1 MKNYDLP
8 HEVQEKLESVLAKL
22 RNVPIVGQVYDQ
34 QHADTHLAADIELC
48 EVIRMF
54 KNGELAWNE

>member
-22 RNVPIVGQVYDQ
+22 RNVPVVGQVYDQ
-34 QHADTHLAADIELC
+34 QHSDTHLSADQELC
-48 EVIRMF
+48 EVIQLF
-54 KNGELAWNE
+54 KNGELTWNE

>member
-22 RNVPIVGQVYDQ
+22 RNVPVVGQVYDQ
-34 QHADTHLAADIELC
+34 QHADTHLAADQELC
-48 EVIRMF
+48 EVIQLF
-54 KNGELAWNE
+54 KNGELTWNE